1 MTTDSPTIQKD
12 GYLAHGV
19 LATPLN
25 DNPSFVTVD
34 LEPDDATKANAGD
47 MRVKPEEKII
57 PSQRVSVK
65 ITLLI

>member
-19 LATPLN
+19 ATPLN
-25 DNPSFVTVD
+25 DNPGFVTVD
-34 LEPDDATKANAGD
+34 LEPDDATKTNADD
-47 MRVKPEEKII
+47 MRIKPEEKII